1 MPQVQGVVES
11 VIGHPGAN
19 GRTRFAISIAGQEYN
34 TWKVPVANQ
43 AQALL
48 GQPITANVTVKPS
61 ADGQFMNYYFDSIAG
76 ADAGQLPGQIPMEGA
91 VAQPAVPMA
100 QPQGVTQQIPVQQ
113 GIPMAS
119 PSSPGMDPKRESRIV
134 KQSSMATAFNFIG
147 HLFDGAGPEAQEE
160 AEAAAMALAKRLY
173 VQVLGGPQ
181 TLDDEIVDA
190 AVTEHLM
197 TGEPHQGDEP
207 ESW

>member
-11 VIGHPGAN
+11 VIGHPGNN
-19 GRTRFAISIAGQEYN
+19 GKTRFAISIGGQEYN

-43 AQALL
+43 AQAML

-61 ADGQFMNYYFDSIAG
+61 QDGQFMNYYFDSIA
-76 ADAGQLPGQIPMEGA
+76 DASGGQQLPGQIPMEGQ
-91 VAQPAVPMA
+91 VA
-100 QPQGVTQQIPVQQ
+100 QPQGVTQQLPVQQ

-119 PSSPGMDPKRESRIV
+119 PSSGPRPVDWAREARIV
-134 KQSSMATAFNFIG
+134 KQSSMATSFNFVG
-147 HLFDGAGPEAQEE
+147 HLFDGAGPEAAEE
-160 AEAAAMALAKRLY
+160 AEALAMALAKRLY